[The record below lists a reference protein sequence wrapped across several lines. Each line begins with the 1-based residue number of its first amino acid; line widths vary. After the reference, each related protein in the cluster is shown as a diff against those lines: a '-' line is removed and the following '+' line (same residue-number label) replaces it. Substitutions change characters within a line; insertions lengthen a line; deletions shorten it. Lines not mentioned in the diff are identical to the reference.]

1 MKGDGELLL
10 ESLLWHYLMIRA
22 VRKLF
27 TPLGQHLLAAIP
39 FVRLSFGLLFTKENH
54 HFRKENAISPP

>member
-1 MKGDGELLL
+1 VKGDGELLL

-54 HFRKENAISPP
+54 HF